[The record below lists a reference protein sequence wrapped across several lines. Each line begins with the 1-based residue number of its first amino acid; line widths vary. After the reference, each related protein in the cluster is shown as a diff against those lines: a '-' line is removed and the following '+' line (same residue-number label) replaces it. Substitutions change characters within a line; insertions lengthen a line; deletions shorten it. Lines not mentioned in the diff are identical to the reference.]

1 MIKSIKNK
9 FAKISS
15 PGGLPP
21 WFSPSLA
28 VVAGVAAL
36 LALLLVQGTVSAGVS
51 KPLDLVKYLD
61 SAVTKELLQ
70 PAAPQ
75 DEPLAPA
82 SPSTSASPLASPSS
96 LISSLISP
104 FLSPSPPASSSASP
118 SPSSTRGK
126 VGACQQET
134 DADDFAQA
142 LDFSDAKNLAKYLGL
157 KGGKDELARVLR
169 DCNDLEDLASSLG
182 FSSPER
188 LAKYLGLDD
197 KRELAQSLGLD
208 SSEKLAKRLGV
219 DKGELSTLLNSA
231 TTDDGK
237 ATTEEGKSTTHDD
250 RSGTD
255 NGKPVTNRGTST
267 TAADATPTED

>member
-75 DEPLAPA
+75 DDPLAPA
-82 SPSTSASPLASPSS
+82 SPSTSASPLA

-126 VGACQQET
+126 AGACQQET
-134 DADDFAQA
+134 GADDFAQA
-142 LDFSDAKNLAKYLGL
+142 LDFSD
-157 KGGKDELARVLR
+157 
-169 DCNDLEDLASSLG
+169 
-182 FSSPER
+182 
-188 LAKYLGLDD
+188 
-197 KRELAQSLGLD
+197 
-208 SSEKLAKRLGV
+208 
-219 DKGELSTLLNSA
+219 
-231 TTDDGK
+231 
-237 ATTEEGKSTTHDD
+237 
-250 RSGTD
+250 
-255 NGKPVTNRGTST
+255 
-267 TAADATPTED
+267 

>member
-36 LALLLVQGTVSAGVS
+36 LALLLVQGTVSASIS
-51 KPLDLVKYLD
+51 KPLDLAKVLD

-75 DEPLAPA
+75 DDPLAPA

-104 FLSPSPPASSSASP
+104 FLWPSPPASSSASP

-126 VGACQQET
+126 AGACQQET

-157 KGGKDELARVLR
+157 KGGKDELAQVLR

-188 LAKYLGLDD
+188 LAKYLGLED
-197 KRELAQSLGLD
+197 KRELARSLRVSGELNKLAKSLGLD

-237 ATTEEGKSTTHDD
+237 ATTEEGKSTTD
-250 RSGTD
+250 
-255 NGKPVTNRGTST
+255 
-267 TAADATPTED
+267 EDKSV